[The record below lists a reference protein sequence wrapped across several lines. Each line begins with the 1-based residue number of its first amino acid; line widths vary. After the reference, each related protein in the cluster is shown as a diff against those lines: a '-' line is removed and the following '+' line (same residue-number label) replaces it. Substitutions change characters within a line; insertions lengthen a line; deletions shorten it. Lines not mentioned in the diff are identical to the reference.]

1 MHILFLPSWYP
12 TTEAPQTGLYF
23 VDQAC
28 ALSQAGFQVGVVYPE
43 QQSLRR
49 FSVDALRRKHL
60 QFAFDIEQGIPTLRR
75 FGWNIFWR
83 LPVRHRVRIRDARLL
98 TRRYIEAFGR
108 PDFIHAQSARWAGAA
123 AAEIKLELDIPYV
136 ITEHFTGFQ
145 REALSRTGLRLARK
159 GFDTARQIAAVSPSL
174 RNHLAAQNLVARD
187 RVQVIPN
194 MVDGDF
200 FTPPPEP
207 RASDVFRFFALSHLQ
222 PWKGL
227 DVLLNAFAQAFQ
239 PDDKIQL
246 TIGGDGPER
255 QRLKRLTQDLS
266 VADHVEFAGQ
276 LTRKEVRSALW
287 DADAFVHPSFEETF
301 GVVLIE
307 AMATGVPVLATA
319 CGGPEEIVTPETG
332 MLVAPRN
339 VGALAQAMQEL
350 YDTADRYDPT
360 RIRRYAVQ
368 QFGTHAFVQR
378 ATRMYEAAT
387 S

>member
-1 MHILFLPSWYP
+1 VHILFIPSWYP

-28 ALSQAGFQVGVVYPE
+28 ALSKAGFQVGVVYPE

-60 QFAFDIEQGIPTLRR
+60 QCKFDIEQGIPTLRH

-83 LPVRHRVRIRDARLL
+83 LPIRHRVRIRHARLL
-98 TRRYIEAFGR
+98 THRYIEGFGR
-108 PDFIHAQSARWAGAA
+108 PDLIHVQSARWAGAA
-123 AAEIKLELDIPYV
+123 AEKIEHELNIPYV
-136 ITEHFTGFQ
+136 ITEHFSGFQ
-145 REALSRTGLRLARK
+145 ETTLPQNEVRLAKK
-159 GFDTARQIAAVSPSL
+159 GFDTARQIASVSSSL
-174 RNHLAAQNLVARD
+174 RDHLAAQNLAARD

-207 RASDVFRFFALSHLQ
+207 RTSDTFRFFALSHLQ

-227 DVLLNAFAQAFQ
+227 DILLHAFAHAFQ
-239 PDDKIQL
+239 PDDKVEL
-246 TIGGDGPER
+246 VIGGNGPER
-255 QRLKRLTQDLS
+255 QRLKHLAQDLS
-266 VADHVEFAGQ
+266 IADHVGFAGRM
-276 LTRKEVRSALW
+276 TRQEVRSALW
-287 DADAFVHPSFEETF
+287 NADAFVHPSFEETF

-332 MLVAPRN
+332 MLVAPRD
-339 VGALAQAMQEL
+339 VDALAQAMQEL
-350 YDTADRYDPT
+350 YDTADRYDST

-368 QFGTHAFVQR
+368 QFGTQAFIQR
-378 ATRMYEAAT
+378 VTQMYEAAT